1 MTYTLYRTKRSPR
14 PTSAPSSL
22 FSGARPRR
30 CAPVP
35 TIPPKC
41 RISYPVSFPSL
52 VLAVSLPVLLTCLL
66 GPSHSLCLLSSLLS
80 SLSSS
85 EFLRSFPHSP
95 TLSTWAWP
103 LEPSPPSRS
112 RTRPLSVSASVS
124 RGFIH
129 IDAHVYADTQLRD
142 IFLHIADHPAS
153 AQPHLSP
160 GLSQDAPPPPSPS
173 LSSSPIPS
181 SPPPSLSSPSSP
193 ISPPTSP
200 HAAKVRPRSS
210 VDSFAILRSL
220 DPVRHAL
227 APLNGPTNGCAEKN
241 KETRGLRHRRGADRG
256 AGEDGEKPKQ
266 ETAEMRPT
274 VDVLSWLGRAT
285 LDVIG
290 EAGASPS
297 RDPVLL

>member
-30 CAPVP
+30 CAPAL

-52 VLAVSLPVLLTCLL
+52 VLAVPLPVLLTCLL
-66 GPSHSLCLLSSLLS
+66 GPSHSSLLY

-124 RGFIH
+124 WGFIH

-153 AQPHLSP
+153 RLHELLPWHWREAR
-160 GLSQDAPPPPSPS
+160 
-173 LSSSPIPS
+173 
-181 SPPPSLSSPSSP
+181 
-193 ISPPTSP
+193 
-200 HAAKVRPRSS
+200 AA
-210 VDSFAILRSL
+210 A
-220 DPVRHAL
+220 A
-227 APLNGPTNGCAEKN
+227 
-241 KETRGLRHRRGADRG
+241 
-256 AGEDGEKPKQ
+256 
-266 ETAEMRPT
+266 TAE
-274 VDVLSWLGRAT
+274 A
-285 LDVIG
+285 
-290 EAGASPS
+290 A
-297 RDPVLL
+297 

>member
-14 PTSAPSSL
+14 LTSAPSSL

-41 RISYPVSFPSL
+41 RISHPVSFPSL
-52 VLAVSLPVLLTCLL
+52 VLAVSLPVPLTCLL
-66 GPSHSLCLLSSLLS
+66 RPSHSLCLLPSLLS
-80 SLSSS
+80 TLSSS

-95 TLSTWAWP
+95 TLSTWPDLWNP
-103 LEPSPPSRS
+103 LR
-112 RTRPLSVSASVS
+112 RPGPAHAPCLCPHPYHGV
-124 RGFIH
+124 FIR

-142 IFLHIADHPAS
+142 TFLHIADHPAS
-153 AQPHLSP
+153 AQLHLSP
-160 GLSQDAPPPPSPS
+160 GLSQDAPPPPPPSSSP
-173 LSSSPIPS
+173 SPIPS

-227 APLNGPTNGCAEKN
+227 APLNGPANGCAEKN
-241 KETRGLRHRRGADRG
+241 KETRGLRHRRGADRC

-266 ETAEMRPT
+266 ETAETRPT

-290 EAGASPS
+290 EAGASRS
-297 RDPVLL
+297 RDLVL